1 MRENNSA
8 FQSYCVIILL
18 NILRDRILLLV
29 VMVICRSTFKEDKNI
44 HKSFEILNI
53 GLEIY

>member
-29 VMVICRSTFKEDKNI
+29 VMVICRSTFKGDKNI